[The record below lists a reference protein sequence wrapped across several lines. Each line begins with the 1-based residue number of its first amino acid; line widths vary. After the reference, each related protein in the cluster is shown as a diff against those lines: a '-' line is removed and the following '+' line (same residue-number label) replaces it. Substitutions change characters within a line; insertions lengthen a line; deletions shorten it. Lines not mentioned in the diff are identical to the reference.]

1 MNVKSKVL
9 KIRNLPTGSKKIDKI
24 NAKPYL
30 VLIVFLLVG
39 IMLLFTSFYL
49 IGIVISFLFLYCL
62 LFIKNVTLVEF
73 YEDYAV
79 FYLNNGNEECFILFW
94 EDITSWNI
102 VSSRF
107 DLDVLNIELRNRQCI
122 SLKCVSA
129 KKVEKY
135 FAKYAPFSQESST
148 NKQHAL

>member
-9 KIRNLPTGSKKIDKI
+9 KIRNLPTGSKKVDEI

-30 VLIVFLLVG
+30 FLIVFLLIG
-39 IMLLFTSFYL
+39 IVLLFTDLYL

-62 LFIKNVTLVEF
+62 LFIRNVTLVEF

-102 VSSRF
+102 ANSRF
-107 DLDVLNIELRNRQCI
+107 DLDVVNIELRNCQCI
-122 SLKCVSA
+122 SLKCVSV
-129 KKVEKY
+129 KKVKKY
-135 FAKYAPFSQESST
+135 FSKYAPFTQETSA
-148 NKQHAL
+148 NEQHAL